1 LSCSRNGTCVSLAS
15 EQILPDLINPKDGA
29 RLAAG
34 VIVIFIEAALK
45 DRIASHCRRIEI
57 LKDNISTVA
66 PNKIVVTGADTGP
79 AGRSRIRTL
88 GPPQADDL
96 SEIALSFV
104 ELTYSDGICG
114 AESPRTSRF
123 DFEAAAA

>member
-1 LSCSRNGTCVSLAS
+1 MTTALDPNRT
-15 EQILPDLINPKDGA
+15 PHNP
-29 RLAAG
+29 
-34 VIVIFIEAALK
+34 
-45 DRIASHCRRIEI
+45 EI
-57 LKDNISTVA
+57 LKDNIPTVT

-96 SEIALSFV
+96 SEIALSVV

-114 AESPRTSRF
+114 AESPEPLGSISRQLQPKVLLEE
-123 DFEAAAA
+123 DDCQYSQEILER

>member
-1 LSCSRNGTCVSLAS
+1 VVLVSPLVGHGCS
-15 EQILPDLINPKDGA
+15 
-29 RLAAG
+29 
-34 VIVIFIEAALK
+34 IEAALI
-45 DRIASHCRRIEI
+45 DRIASHCRRIDI
-57 LKDNISTVA
+57 LQDDIPTVA

-79 AGRSRIRTL
+79 TAGRSRIRTL

-114 AESPRTSRF
+114 AESPEPLGSISRQLQPKVLLEE
-123 DFEAAAA
+123 DDCQYSQAILER